1 MLKAILPDGSFKEF
15 PGSVPVKDVAAAIG
29 PRLLKAAIAAEVDG
43 KVVGLDYKLPGDGE
57 VKVRILTSKD
67 PEALGVMR
75 HSAAHVMARA
85 VMRLKKGVQLAFGP
99 TVEGGFYYD
108 FEVPEP
114 LKEED
119 FPAIEAEMKKIIDL
133 DEPFERIEVT
143 HSEPLKMDDG
153 RGQKYKVEHINTGQR
168 ENAEIS

>member
-1 MLKAILPDGSFKEF
+1 ARMMPLLYRRSPRLQLPQPSSIMLKVTLPDGSSKEF
-15 PGSVPVKDVAAAIG
+15 SGSVPVKEVAAAIG

-43 KVVGLDYKLPGDGE
+43 KIVGLDYKLPAEGE
-57 VKVRILTSKD
+57 ANVRILTQKD

-133 DEPFERIEVT
+133 DEPFERIEVPR
-143 HSEPLKMDDG
+143 SEAL
-153 RGQKYKVEHINTGQR
+153 
-168 ENAEIS
+168 EICD

>member
-15 PGSVPVKDVAAAIG
+15 PSSVPVKD
-29 PRLLKAAIAAEVDG
+29 
-43 KVVGLDYKLPGDGE
+43 VGLDYKLPAEGE
-57 VKVRILTSKD
+57 VKVRILTIKD

-85 VMRLKKGVQLAFGP
+85 VMRLTKGVQLAFGP

-119 FPAIEAEMKKIIDL
+119 FPAIEAEMKKIIEL
-133 DEPFERIEVT
+133 DEPF
-143 HSEPLKMDDG
+143 
-153 RGQKYKVEHINTGQR
+153 
-168 ENAEIS
+168 